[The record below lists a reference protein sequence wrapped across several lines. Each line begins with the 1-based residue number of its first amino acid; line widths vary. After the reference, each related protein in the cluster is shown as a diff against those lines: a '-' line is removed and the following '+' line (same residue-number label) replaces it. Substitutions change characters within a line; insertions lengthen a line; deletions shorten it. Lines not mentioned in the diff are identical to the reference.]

1 MHRVFLLVFLLSGV
15 TPRGEMAQRKP
26 EPEAEPENT
35 PEPHAPKHGET
46 WEEYKFRKLTDRDG
60 WSPLEAIAL
69 SLDEH
74 LSWHDYDEL
83 VTRRGCNPRTA
94 VQILL

>member
-1 MHRVFLLVFLLSGV
+1 MRRLFLVVFLLSGV
-15 TPRGEMAQRKP
+15 TPRGDMAQRKP

-46 WEEYKFRKLTDRDG
+46 WEDVKFDRFLKDNFHA
-60 WSPLEAIAL
+60 LEAWAL
-69 SLDEH
+69 ALNDK
-74 LSWHDYDEL
+74 LSFHDYQEL
-83 VTRRGCNPRTA
+83 VDKRGCDPRTA